1 MLGACAGGFAG
12 GTSAGGAAKGVSVVV
27 AGMKEVSVAAL
38 RLGRLAFGWLG
49 PLRGRVPAVGTLLV
63 AVDFFELSRVAAFL
77 LDRARTFAAPVVAE
91 GFGPLL
97 RPSVAFLFAIFCITH
112 IAAHGAVYR
121 VHTFNG
127 RC

>member
-1 MLGACAGGFAG
+1 MQAGVQEEPAGGVAEG
-12 GTSAGGAAKGVSVVV
+12 ASAVAA
-27 AGMKEVSVAAL
+27 AMKEVSVAAL

-49 PLRGRVPAVGTLLV
+49 PLRGRDPVVGTLLV
-63 AVDFFELSRVAAFL
+63 VVDFFELSRVAAFL
-77 LDRARTFAAPVVAE
+77 LERARTFAAPVVAE

-97 RPSVAFLFAIFCITH
+97 RSSVAFLFAIFCITH

-121 VHTFNG
+121 VHTFNS